1 MGHDCCRVQSHGHN
15 PKYKTQTVDV
25 RGGVLRIVMPRS
37 TPIVLLV
44 QLIRED
50 GRERLQLPSLSCQT
64 LYPFKGQTSETHFL
78 QLSLS
83 PSGRIVALTGSEC
96 FFSAGKQK
104 PEDFALD

>member
-1 MGHDCCRVQSHGHN
+1 
-15 PKYKTQTVDV
+15 
-25 RGGVLRIVMPRS
+25 MPRS
-37 TPIVLLV
+37 TPIVLLL

-50 GRERLQLPSLSCQT
+50 GRERLPLPSLSGQT
-64 LYPFKGQTSETHFL
+64 LHPLKSQTSQTHFL

-83 PSGRIVALTGSEC
+83 PSGRIIALTGSEC